1 MLSEL
6 YALVKKHESPGDF
19 THADVTDEMLDRTE
33 QRMGIKIPEEYRYF
47 LKEFGH
53 GGIEGIEIL
62 GIGKNGSLIF
72 EKETLKYRT
81 RGLPNEL
88 INIENCDEWLY
99 CINSN
104 SGKVV
109 MWSRGNTEYSEV
121 FDSFKAFYNDR
132 VNDVLEN
139 M

>member
-19 THADVTDEMLDRTE
+19 THADVTDEMLNEAE
-33 QRMGIKIPEEYRYF
+33 QRMCIEIPEEYKYF

-53 GGIEGIEIL
+53 GGIGGIEIL
-62 GIGKNGSLIF
+62 GIGKNGSLVF
-72 EKETLKYRT
+72 EKETLKYRVY
-81 RGLPNEL
+81 GLPNEL
-88 INIENCDEWLY
+88 IIIENCDEWLY

-109 MWSRGNTEYSEV
+109 MWSRGNTGYSEV
-121 FDSFKAFYNDR
+121 FDSFKTYFYDR
-132 VNDVLEN
+132 VNNVLEN